1 MKELQTRRFKEQIEE
16 ILGTDCT
23 MTHNIDDTG
32 TLHKAKIHTTQV
44 LDAEKLNGLMS
55 VADAWCCDLEMY
67 RSSNG
72 ITTNLK
78 MNTALM
84 AAIQN

>member
-1 MKELQTRRFKEQIEE
+1 MKELQERRFREQIEE

-23 MTHNIDDTG
+23 INMNVDDTG
-32 TLHKAKIHTTQV
+32 TLHSAKVHTTQI
-44 LDAEKLNGLMS
+44 LDAEKLNGLLS

-67 RSSNG
+67 RSSAG

-78 MNTALM
+78 VNAAALP
-84 AAIQN
+84 ALQN